1 MSDYEVLPPNFRP
14 KVLSVEETARRQAA
28 RAAAKGQDPSTP
40 TLDATVLQTGPIQNI
55 TPVEQNFA
63 EVTMPTPPPATPVQ
77 PTIGNTPQT
86 PLSEVVDVVKTG
98 AEIVGAAIT
107 TDVTPGPEIIQEGAD
122 IFNNLIGGN

>member
-14 KVLSVEETARRQAA
+14 KVLSIKETERLQAA
-28 RAAAKGQDPSTP
+28 RAAAKGQDPTTP

-55 TPVEQNFA
+55 TPVEQNFT

-77 PTIGNTPQT
+77 PTIENTPQT

-98 AEIVGAAIT
+98 ADIVGAAIT
-107 TDVTPGPEIIQEGAD
+107 NDVTPGPEMIQEGAD